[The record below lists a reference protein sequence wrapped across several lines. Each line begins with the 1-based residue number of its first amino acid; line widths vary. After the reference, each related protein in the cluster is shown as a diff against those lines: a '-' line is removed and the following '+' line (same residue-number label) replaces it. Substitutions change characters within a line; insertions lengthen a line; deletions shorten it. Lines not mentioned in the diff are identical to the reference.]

1 MSFHAESASS
11 SAVAPRELLSGID
24 TLDLT
29 CKQPAPAALLDD
41 LAARKAEAGEN
52 WRRPVTFDFGG
63 VFLRV
68 LPKGFGGGYPFV
80 LEHKL
85 GKVGVGDSRN
95 MPAWRV
101 SPSAE
106 ALHTV
111 GPPAAVAFFRSL
123 LEALTGGPVELLASR
138 LDTHADVLNLVIT
151 DADVADFVCQARKYA
166 AYRDGDVVQTHWWGP
181 GGDQSVRAYLKRD
194 EIAATGNGGYLLEQ
208 WSAAGDDGVSPVTR
222 VEAQTRRRVLR
233 QLGVI
238 TAEDAIAMAGQV
250 YLYST
255 DKWLRWIDPTT
266 ATRTVRAKV
275 DQRWG
280 IVQQAQVAAGAQAA
294 ERNST
299 ERHAPKLDRLV
310 PMANGLLTA
319 IGAALGVDDPGVTLR
334 QLGLLMDA
342 YRDDNGRDFGAEVR
356 TRNLEFGPTAA

>member
-1 MSFHAESASS
+1 
-11 SAVAPRELLSGID
+11 
-24 TLDLT
+24 
-29 CKQPAPAALLDD
+29 
-41 LAARKAEAGEN
+41 
-52 WRRPVTFDFGG
+52 
-63 VFLRV
+63 V

-85 GKVGVGDSRN
+85 GKVGVGESRN

-106 ALHTV
+106 ALHTL
-111 GPPAAVAFFRSL
+111 GPLGVVAFFRSL
-123 LEALTGGPVELLASR
+123 LEALTGGPVQLMVSR
-138 LDTHADVLNLVIT
+138 LDTHADLLGLVIT
-151 DADVADFVCQARKYA
+151 EADVADFVCQARKYA

-194 EIAATGNGGYLLEQ
+194 EIAATGNGDYLLEQ

-250 YLYST
+250 WVYST
-255 DKWLRWIDPTT
+255 DKWLRWIDPAT
-266 ATRTVRAKV
+266 ATRAVRAKV

-280 IVQQAQVAAGAQAA
+280 TVQHARVAAGAQAA
-294 ERNST
+294 ERRST
-299 ERHAPKLDRLV
+299 ERHASKLNHLV

-319 IGAALGVDDPGVTLR
+319 IGAALGIDDPADALR
-334 QLGLLMDA
+334 HAALLMGA
-342 YRDDNGRDFGAEVR
+342 YRDDNGRDFGTEVR
-356 TRNLEFGPTAA
+356 TRNLEFGPSAA